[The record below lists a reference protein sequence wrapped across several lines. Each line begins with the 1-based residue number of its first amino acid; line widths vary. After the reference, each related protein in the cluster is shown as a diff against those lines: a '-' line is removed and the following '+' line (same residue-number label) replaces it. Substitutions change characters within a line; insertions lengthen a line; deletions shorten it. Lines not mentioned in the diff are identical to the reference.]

1 MSIRLAKGFTLLEAL
16 VAVLVLAIGAL
27 GACAMQLAALRAR
40 HESQLLSNAAQ
51 LASSMADRMRANP
64 GQIGPVYLTLDYDA
78 ASEPRPRAPER
89 QCWDGDCDSA
99 AVALADLYD
108 VEQQVAAQ
116 LPAGRVRICRD
127 AGMWDSGRLRWS
139 CGGGPGA
146 PVVIKVGWRG
156 KIPDGSPQQDD
167 SGGYAPGVA
176 LAMAGGGP

>member
-16 VAVLVLAIGAL
+16 VAVLVLAFGVL
-27 GACAMQLAALRAR
+27 GASAMQLAALRAR

-64 GQIGPVYLTLDYDA
+64 AEIGPVYLTLDYDA
-78 ASEPRPRAPER
+78 AIEPRPRAPDR
-89 QCWDGDCDSA
+89 QCWDGDCDNA

-108 VEQQVAAQ
+108 LKQQVAAQ
-116 LPAGRVRICRD
+116 LPGGRVRICRD
-127 AGMWDSGRLRWS
+127 AGMWDSGRLRWP
-139 CGGGPGA
+139 CGGGPAA
-146 PVVIKVGWRG
+146 PVVIKIGWRG
-156 KIPDGSPQQDD
+156 RNPDGSPQKDD